1 MMGEFLSYG
10 FVQRG
15 LLAGSLVAAACALI
29 GVFLVLKRLSLIG
42 DGMSHVC
49 LTGVAAAL
57 LTSTNPVYMSVP
69 VVVLASLGIMK
80 ITQKFKIYGDAAIG
94 IVSAAGLSV
103 GLLIT
108 AFAGGFNTDLL
119 GYLFGSILT
128 VSWDEAFLCGV
139 LLLAVLAALFFFY
152 RAITSACFDE
162 PFARTRGLKVD
173 AVNTGLV
180 VVTSIAVVLAFKVVG
195 IFLISALLII
205 PPVSALLVAR
215 TFKQVLWCSACF
227 GVASVWGGVY
237 FSFVF
242 NIPSGAT
249 IILVNL
255 LVLAVCYIVAK
266 TGANHAR

>member
-1 MMGEFLSYG
+1 MGEFLSYG

-128 VSWDEAFLCGV
+128 VSWDEAVLCGA

-152 RAITSACFDE
+152 RAITSARFDE
-162 PFARTRGLKVD
+162 PFARTRGVKVD

-180 VVTSIAVVLAFKVVG
+180 VLPLLPWCWRLKWWGFSLFRPFLSFRRCQPYWWRALLSKYCGVRPVLAWPACGGAFTFPLCLTFRPV
-195 IFLISALLII
+195 
-205 PPVSALLVAR
+205 PPLFWSI
-215 TFKQVLWCSACF
+215 CSF
-227 GVASVWGGVY
+227 
-237 FSFVF
+237 
-242 NIPSGAT
+242 
-249 IILVNL
+249 
-255 LVLAVCYIVAK
+255 
-266 TGANHAR
+266 